1 VTVASK
7 IKDLTGPGHTDR
19 FGIGGT
25 DLGVT
30 VAAPDG
36 RLVSVFGDTFD
47 NAGVGGPGWR
57 SPVVLFG
64 DPRPPAPASCGLGR
78 PAQVTMRT
86 RCWPTSMARSSTAAR
101 SRRSCPPTSS
111 QSAMRCTCTRWC
123 ARASAMSTGLSCTAR
138 PTTAKPGGTLASRG
152 QAVTT
157 AACSRCSPA
166 NTVVMVTCICA
177 PPDSSATRA

>member
-1 VTVASK
+1 MTGASK

-64 DPRPPAPASCGLGR
+64 DPA
-78 PAQVTMRT
+78 
-86 RCWPTSMARSSTAAR
+86 
-101 SRRSCPPTSS
+101 
-111 QSAMRCTCTRWC
+111 
-123 ARASAMSTGLSCTAR
+123 TAR
-138 PTTAKPGGTLASRG
+138 TGIVWAGAAGPGDYAHQVLAYEHG
-152 QAVTT
+152 AIIDGHTVTT
-157 AACSRCSPA
+157 VLPTDIITIGDEMYLHA
-166 NTVVMVTCICA
+166 MV
-177 PPDSSATRA
+177 